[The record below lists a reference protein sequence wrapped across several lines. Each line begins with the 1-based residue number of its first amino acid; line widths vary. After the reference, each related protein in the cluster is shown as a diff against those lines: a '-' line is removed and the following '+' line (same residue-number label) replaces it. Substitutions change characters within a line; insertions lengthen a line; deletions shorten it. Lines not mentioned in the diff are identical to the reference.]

1 VPAAEISH
9 SGGED
14 RTSFDRPF
22 PGCPGLS
29 QPPLST
35 VLSNRRAPGCSVRC
49 AEGITPAA
57 QCAFKMS
64 MFVSCSSHE
73 DAQFAASF
81 IDPLAD

>member
-29 QPPLST
+29 QFQVTLQTVRSPTGMLGLNLARSRTVVVALCSPRRLLTNTDQYSGHNPL
-35 VLSNRRAPGCSVRC
+35 VLC
-49 AEGITPAA
+49 
-57 QCAFKMS
+57 
-64 MFVSCSSHE
+64 
-73 DAQFAASF
+73 
-81 IDPLAD
+81 